1 MCLLVARWRHLT
13 ASNHHLEVRHRC
25 TEISVFGHSGAGRL
39 LRGAIIVVDGIH
51 IQSVKYVIG
60 SNKAALTQAISS
72 QFLPLSP
79 LAPQHCVRSQLDT
92 RHTDAMGPYHSHSLS
107 KLGRSRMWSGKT
119 EGERIRIRGVRTM
132 MKGTRKGDQEKK
144 GKEEKVETIEQSPPR
159 NNSGSSTPT
168 PLTVDHPGV
177 SSVHTQ

>member
-1 MCLLVARWRHLT
+1 M
-13 ASNHHLEVRHRC
+13 
-25 TEISVFGHSGAGRL
+25 
-39 LRGAIIVVDGIH
+39 VDGIH

-60 SNKAALTQAISS
+60 SNKAALKQAISS

-92 RHTDAMGPYHSHSLS
+92 QHTDAMGPYHSHSLS

-144 GKEEKVETIEQSPPR
+144 GKEEKIETIEQSPPR

-168 PLTVDHPGV
+168 PLTVDHPGLV
-177 SSVHTQ
+177 LYTPSRCRCHSGRCRNTATNCLLSWCSVRPLSLLLRHNHYDL